1 MKYTILFIFLSTAGS
16 LYAQEQVYEEIRID
30 SILSC
35 RFPGKAF
42 SSNTDS
48 SAVYEYEAGYM
59 SYKITKDRTL
69 VIDKSKAGFDSS
81 LQDYERVAVNTMPFK
96 FRHSST
102 DTIIGGTKGVFIKFY
117 EPPKDPPFQ
126 KLFIFFTVKDSFTY
140 TIYTLVRTES
150 VETDKKV
157 NWFYSNLKFTK
168 NYYEALPDHDF
179 TRSQFWGKI
188 LGYVIVLIVLGFL
201 MGSFF
206 KKKVNSQ

>member
-1 MKYTILFIFLSTAGS
+1 
-16 LYAQEQVYEEIRID
+16 VYEEIKID

-35 RFPGKAF
+35 RFPGKVS

-81 LQDYERVAVNTMPFK
+81 LHDYERIAVNTMTYK
-96 FRHSST
+96 FRHNSI
-102 DTIIGGTKGVFIKFY
+102 DTIIGGTTGVFIKFY
-117 EPPKDPPFQ
+117 DPPKDPPFQ
-126 KLFIFFTVKDSFTY
+126 KLFIFFTVRDSFTY

-150 VETDKKV
+150 VETEKKV

-179 TRSQFWGKI
+179 TKGKFWSKI
-188 LGYVIVLIVLGFL
+188 LSYVLVLLALGL
-201 MGSFF
+201 LAGSFF
-206 KKKVNSQ
+206 KKKISSQ